1 MTEEDKDLEMLKAKR
16 LAEMQKNISS
26 QQKQEDSNV
35 PQGEQKKNE
44 PTPREIVVQQLG
56 YRGLEVLGNAEYQ
69 FPKETQIIILK
80 LAELISS
87 GSVTETL
94 EGGKLLALFRGVGIN
109 VRMKNKINVEKDG
122 KFVSLSD
129 KLRIKES
136 SVKDDQMPTFEIS
149 TTTFDEDIS
158 VIQVALT
165 KIAAICDLEQEFK
178 IAEPLSRFGWTFFQI
193 LIKQELYYEI
203 SDKL

>member
-35 PQGEQKKNE
+35 PQREQKKNK

-56 YRGLEVLGNAEYQ
+56 YRGLEVLSNAEYQ

-136 SVKDDQMPTFEIS
+136 SVKDD
-149 TTTFDEDIS
+149 
-158 VIQVALT
+158 
-165 KIAAICDLEQEFK
+165 
-178 IAEPLSRFGWTFFQI
+178 
-193 LIKQELYYEI
+193 
-203 SDKL
+203 